1 MMRNFFMGV
10 LFFYGVALYGNS
22 ANQIA
27 SNNETIDR
35 ETERIKE
42 DNLLQE
48 RDIKIRYL
56 ITVFQLNLIF
66 LEDIFT
72 TIEIDES
79 EK

>member
-1 MMRNFFMGV
+1 MRLFVGVVFFCGV
-10 LFFYGVALYGNS
+10 DIYGNS
-22 ANQIA
+22 ADQIA
-27 SNNETIDR
+27 SNNQTIDI
-35 ETERIKE
+35 ETERIEE

-66 LEDIFT
+66 LEDIFI

>member
-1 MMRNFFMGV
+1 MNKRLLSMF
-10 LFFYGVALYGNS
+10 LFFYGVALYGNC